1 MAEPK
6 RQWTYIPPAWTGT
19 QVEGTGMLPFGR
31 YQMPDGTEQVSFGLP
46 QPLLDAVRAVGY
58 AGGREQ
64 DPAAPQGYVSQNAL
78 QRGAEGL
85 AGSAAVGSLGVRAP
99 RGALRS
105 GAARSKFGQELDAS
119 VPARAQRALDMGF
132 EDQAV
137 YRGMKE
143 AYDPD
148 QASFKPQWF
157 SSDPETA
164 SSYAPSGEFQVGN
177 TSPQVMPAYV
187 RPGRMIE
194 VDAGGRTYDEIPVTA
209 LPQEFFDKSSVW
221 SKFRDDPNR
230 TVTTDTVVRYLMGE
244 NQPDTVRFRNVR
256 DHSSDRSGAP
266 SDVTVVLNPANIR
279 STQAM
284 FDPARINETDPL
296 AANPLAGAIPLA
308 WRQDAGMTEEDDN
321 PQRAKRNRLLERAR
335 R

>member
-85 AGSAAVGSLGVRAP
+85 AGSAMVGSLGVRAP
-99 RGALRS
+99 AGLRS
-105 GAARSKFGQELDAS
+105 GLARSKFGQELDPS

-132 EDQAV
+132 ENQAV
-137 YRGMKE
+137 YRGMHDP
-143 AYDPD
+143 YDP
-148 QASFKPQWF
+148 AEAAKRPQWF

-164 SSYAPSGEFQVGN
+164 SSYALQEIKYLPGN
-177 TSPQVMPAYV
+177 VMPAYL
-187 RPGRMIE
+187 RPGRMVEI
-194 VDAGGRTYDEIPVTA
+194 DAGGATYQNVPFSAIPEEWRGRIPSAYTKVGK
-209 LPQEFFDKSSVW
+209 DKA
-221 SKFRDDPNR
+221 
-230 TVTTDTVVRYLMGE
+230 TTDSIVRWLSGE
-244 NQPDTVRFRNVR
+244 DQPDTIRFRNIR
-256 DHSSDRSGAP
+256 DHSSVSADSPP